1 MENITIKQHYVPRFY
16 LEHFVGKDSFI
27 HVWDTEKKRFIVSKP
42 KDICYED
49 NLYETPWEKESPK
62 LGKYVLHNQIEKYFS
77 RCEAE
82 FANLQKLILDICV
95 NDINRNA
102 LILHS
107 QEKKLLRRFFSNM
120 LLRNPY
126 TMEKLGVD
134 GSLND
139 LEGNSEIEAFR
150 EVTKLLGI
158 NDFDALLQM
167 SYKKAVLMDE
177 LPESYVNG
185 VCHDLEDVALVFF
198 YSREG
203 GFITADFPVSF
214 GRDSEI
220 NHRNIQ
226 TAYFPISPKVAV
238 LWGNYEELKKQSNR
252 AVEVNMESVIDF
264 NITFLKGNAGRYK
277 YVFADCKE
285 ILDAC
290 IEEELS

>member
-1 MENITIKQHYVPRFY
+1 MENITVKQHYVPRFY
-16 LEHFVGKDSFI
+16 LEYFVGKDSFI
-27 HVWDTEKKRFIVSKP
+27 HVWNVEKKTFIVTRP

-49 NLYETPWEKESPK
+49 NLYETAWEKESPE

-82 FANLQKLILDICV
+82 FANLQKLILDVCL
-95 NDINRNA
+95 NDENKNA
-102 LILHS
+102 LILHA
-107 QEKKLLRRFFSNM
+107 QEKKLLRRFFANM

-134 GSLND
+134 GSLDD
-139 LEGNSEIEAFR
+139 LEGNSEIEALR
-150 EVTKLLGI
+150 EVTKALGI
-158 NDFDALLQM
+158 NDFDALAQM
-167 SYKKAVLMDE
+167 SYKKVVLMDE

-185 VCHDLEDVALVFF
+185 VCHDLEDVALEFF
-198 YSREG
+198 YSKDG

-220 NHRNIQ
+220 KAGNIQ

-238 LWGNYEELKKQSNR
+238 LWGNYKDLKKRSNR
-252 AVEVNMESVIDF
+252 VVEVDMESVIDF
-264 NITFLKGNAGRYK
+264 NRTFLNGNAGRYK

-285 ILDAC
+285 ALEAC
-290 IEEELS
+290 IE